1 MPRWKK
7 FVPLY
12 MLKKCLVLQRKKVK
26 FIIYLKFQFDNL
38 CENVHDF
45 SLEDKTNIEDD
56 EAIDLSKI

>member
-1 MPRWKK
+1 M
-7 FVPLY
+7 
-12 MLKKCLVLQRKKVK
+12 LQRKKVK